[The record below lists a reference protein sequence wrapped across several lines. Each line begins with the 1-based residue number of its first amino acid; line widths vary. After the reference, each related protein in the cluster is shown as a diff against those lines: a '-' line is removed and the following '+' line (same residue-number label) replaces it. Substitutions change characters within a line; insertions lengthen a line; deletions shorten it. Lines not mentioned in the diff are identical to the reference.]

1 MDLGSEGAKG
11 SVFSDDCHRDR
22 PPTSATGSH
31 RSLPFSKILNSNIF
45 VAPKEKYGDASS
57 LLFLLLLLLSVP
69 LSCLSIPMLLLV
81 STAGY

>member
-1 MDLGSEGAKG
+1 MKVLKDLCSLMIAIEIG
-11 SVFSDDCHRDR
+11 R
-22 PPTSATGSH
+22 PTSATGSH

-81 STAGY
+81 STAGF